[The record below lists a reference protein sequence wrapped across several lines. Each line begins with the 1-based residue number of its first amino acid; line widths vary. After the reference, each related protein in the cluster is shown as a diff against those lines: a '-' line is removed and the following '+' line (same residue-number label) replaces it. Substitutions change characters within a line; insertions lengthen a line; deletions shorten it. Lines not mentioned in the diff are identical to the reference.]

1 MNNIPEILQD
11 KKIKASTK
19 KSIKNIQLYALHT
32 DLDVL
37 ETFSKPHFF
46 LRKPY
51 EGELEFAEKNYNI
64 KRNILHAC
72 HSVLCSNIKGQQ
84 SKNSQTEVSFDRDCK
99 SRTKTFFNKEDTLSF
114 FTEVKPYFFDGI
126 DLFIWENDVETKE
139 LK

>member
-64 KRNILHAC
+64 NFPEIKVKFVRGSDLIQTYPKGSIPLKDHA
-72 HSVLCSNIKGQQ
+72 K
-84 SKNSQTEVSFDRDCK
+84 
-99 SRTKTFFNKEDTLSF
+99 
-114 FTEVKPYFFDGI
+114 FFD
-126 DLFIWENDVETKE
+126 
-139 LK
+139 

>member
-11 KKIKASTK
+11 KNIKAFTK

-51 EGELEFAEKNYNI
+51 EGELEFAEKNYDI
-64 KRNILHAC
+64 KRNILHVC
-72 HSVLCSNIKGQQ
+72 HSVLCSSRNENL
-84 SKNSQTEVSFDRDCK
+84 KNSQTEISFDRDCK
-99 SRTKTFFNKEDTLSF
+99 FRTKTFFNKEDTLSF

-126 DLFIWENDVETKE
+126 DLFIWENDIETKE
-139 LK
+139 HK